1 LSRQLDKQQPAQD
14 NSCLAPIF
22 LKIRTHALCPEKPP
36 GSPELSLANFWSQ
49 IFEIIFYMYYMLF
62 SQQEEIN
69 IIFTYGEC
77 HRCYRAAAKIL
88 QARQENDKFSEMNIR

>member
-1 LSRQLDKQQPAQD
+1 
-14 NSCLAPIF
+14 
-22 LKIRTHALCPEKPP
+22 
-36 GSPELSLANFWSQ
+36 
-49 IFEIIFYMYYMLF
+49 MLF

-88 QARQENDKFSEMNIR
+88 QARQENDKFSEMNIRWIVKLFEDTGSVKEFPRVRDALPKNINFQNAVVD